1 MHPSTSYPRFSND
14 YGVDGDDGDRAARNC
29 ESHERCCPLS
39 PPLSPLPDDD
49 NDDDGGGS
57 IPLCGMR
64 NYDPAPNNAADRSAE
79 RLASKSGAM
88 RASQFGEFP
97 WTVALLLLQ
106 RMPPQSPRARF
117 TPPEPSATVATPRFD
132 FLCGGSLIHPHIVL
146 SAAHCVAAAPDH
158 RLHVRAGEWDT
169 RHTGERWPHQDRTVR
184 RTVVHPDYEPATVR
198 NDIALLFLHDAVRLA
213 AWSLTRTPTPTHIG
227 TVCLP
232 PAGRTFAAG
241 SACWVSGWG
250 KDGFGRGGRFQA
262 VMKRVR
268 VPLVGRTT
276 CERALR
282 ATKLGP
288 YFRLDASFVCAG
300 GVEGRD
306 ACKGDGGSPL
316 VCEQQRANEDAA
328 DDGSLVMEP
337 AAMLRGGD
345 ENSDGVGEDD
355 NGRGGDGDLMAVT
368 AETGATTMSSMT
380 LLRTQRPFYQAGI
393 VAWGVGCNER
403 VPAAYVNVARFRRW
417 IDGEVTLRGWDPAF
431 YTAEADAKNEL

>member
-1 MHPSTSYPRFSND
+1 
-14 YGVDGDDGDRAARNC
+14 
-29 ESHERCCPLS
+29 
-39 PPLSPLPDDD
+39 
-49 NDDDGGGS
+49 
-57 IPLCGMR
+57 MR

-79 RLASKSGAM
+79 RLASESGAM
-88 RASQFGEFP
+88 RASKFGEFP

-106 RMPPQSPRARF
+106 RPPPQPSHARF
-117 TPPEPSATVATPRFD
+117 TPPHQPSAAAATSRFD

-184 RTVVHPDYEPATVR
+184 RTVVHPDYEPASVR
-198 NDIALLFLHDAVRLA
+198 NDIALLFLHDAVRL
-213 AWSLTRTPTPTHIG
+213 TRTSWHIG

-241 SACWVSGWG
+241 TACWVSGWG

-268 VPLVGRTT
+268 VPLVGRRA
-276 CERALR
+276 CQRALR
-282 ATKLGP
+282 GTKLGP

-316 VCEQQRANEDAA
+316 VCEQRANDDA
-328 DDGSLVMEP
+328 DGDGSLVMEP
-337 AAMLRGGD
+337 AAMLRGGG
-345 ENSDGVGEDD
+345 ENSGDVADDSDHGED
-355 NGRGGDGDLMAVT
+355 GDVT
-368 AETGATTMSSMT
+368 TETAASTTTTMT
-380 LLRTQRPFYQAGI
+380 QLRTQRLFYQAGI

-403 VPAAYVNVARFRRW
+403 VPAAYVNVALFRRW
-417 IDGEVTLRGWDPAF
+417 IDGEVMLRGWDPAF
-431 YTAEADAKNEL
+431 YTADADLDK